1 MISVADLRARNVQP
15 VWQEAVA
22 VIQELIQTVSA
33 TSSPLPDLEH
43 IALIPNGDVVALPGS
58 SAPSDPVRHA
68 AMMLSVLMD
77 GIATPPEL
85 EQFLQRNL
93 ASPPQVND
101 LAEFSRQLAFFER
114 PGRRTDVERLVGR
127 AAAAE
132 QITRADEELKRLME
146 KANEADQK
154 PALEMFEKERSVR
167 RLPTM
172 VVAIALLVGALALAA
187 FWWLNRSVPPA
198 QQAAA
203 DQASAGAAADA
214 QAAPG
219 ANAQGTQAK
228 PGQPPTPAP
237 SLLERTTAAVRSA
250 VGALVGS
257 GSAPTTAPPSEA
269 PPPAAPEKARQHV
282 RRPSSPKIAAAPPEP
297 IVAGDAKPATSVE
310 ILPITEDV
318 TTVTEADANVYTSTD
333 AAVIPPVLV
342 RPVLPK
348 DPPPGVPLHQIGTI
362 DVWVDENGDVEQVRL
377 MSPANRY
384 QERMLVSAA
393 KMWKFRPA
401 FKDGHPVRY
410 RTRVRLTV

>member
-1 MISVADLRARNVQP
+1 MISFADLRARNVQP

-43 IALIPNGDVVALPGS
+43 IALIPNGDVVALPGG

-68 AMMLSVLMD
+68 AMMLNVLVE

-93 ASPPQVND
+93 TSPPQLDD

-154 PALEMFEKERSVR
+154 PAEEMVKKERSVR
-167 RLPTM
+167 RLPAV
-172 VVAIALLVGALALAA
+172 VVAIALLLGALALAA
-187 FWWLNRSVPPA
+187 FWSRSRSAPP

-203 DQASAGAAADA
+203 DPAAA
-214 QAAPG
+214 AAPD
-219 ANAQGTQAK
+219 ANGQGTQGK
-228 PGQPPTPAP
+228 SGQPQTPAP

-250 VGALVGS
+250 VSALVGS
-257 GSAPTTAPPSEA
+257 GSTPTTAPPSEA
-269 PPPAAPEKARQHV
+269 PPPAAPEKARQHA
-282 RRPSSPKIAAAPPEP
+282 RRPSSPTISAAPVAPND
-297 IVAGDAKPATSVE
+297 AGDAKPATSVE
-310 ILPITEDV
+310 VLPITEDV
-318 TTVTEADANVYTSTD
+318 TAVTEADANVYTSTD
-333 AAVIPPVLV
+333 AAVIPPVMV

-348 DPPPGVPLHQIGTI
+348 EPPPGVPLHQIGTI

>member
-1 MISVADLRARNVQP
+1 MISFADLRARNVQP

-43 IALIPNGDVVALPGS
+43 IALIPNGDVVALPGG

-68 AMMLSVLMD
+68 AMMLSVLVE

-93 ASPPQVND
+93 TSPPQLDD

-154 PALEMFEKERSVR
+154 PAEEMVKKEHSVR
-167 RLPTM
+167 RLPTV
-172 VVAIALLVGALALAA
+172 VVAIALLLGALALAA
-187 FWWLNRSVPPA
+187 FWSRSRSAPP

-203 DQASAGAAADA
+203 DPVSAAAPD
-214 QAAPG
+214 G
-219 ANAQGTQAK
+219 NAQGK
-228 PGQPPTPAP
+228 SGQPQTPAP

-250 VGALVGS
+250 VSALVGS
-257 GSAPTTAPPSEA
+257 GSGSTPAPPAEA
-269 PPPAAPEKARQHV
+269 PPPAAPEKARQHA
-282 RRPSSPKIAAAPPEP
+282 RRPPSPKISAAPVEP
-297 IVAGDAKPATSVE
+297 NDAGDAKPATSVE
-310 ILPITEDV
+310 VLPITEDV
-318 TTVTEADANVYTSTD
+318 TAVTEADANVYTSTD
-333 AAVIPPVLV
+333 AAVIPPVMV

-348 DPPPGVPLHQIGTI
+348 EPPPGVPLHQIGTI